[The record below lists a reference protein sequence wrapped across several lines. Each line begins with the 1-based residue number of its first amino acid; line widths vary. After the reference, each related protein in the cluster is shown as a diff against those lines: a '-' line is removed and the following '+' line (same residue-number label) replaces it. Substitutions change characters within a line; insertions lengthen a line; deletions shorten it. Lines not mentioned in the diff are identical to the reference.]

1 MTLFCAHKAIGT
13 QIPTYFIESTAPD
26 NVDDSPPPPFVDPRL
41 QPLDPN
47 LAAEEIAQHL
57 AAAPRPN
64 LVFMVHG
71 FSNPQKVVLP
81 VYAAASA
88 AIERDPAVVGAR
100 DGLVCVG
107 YRWPSEKITGPWR
120 GTFAALPLLPAWLL
134 GVGFVVAVVLTLYL
148 GWGSGAGGWRTA
160 AHVVVVAAWAAVAIV
175 VTAIVLRIAAY
186 FRDSYRA
193 QNYGAPDLVAIIR
206 IINTRIVTLDNENGR
221 PERKGEKRV
230 QLSFIGHSMGGLVVT
245 NAIRVLSDLFADDAS
260 VRRPLL
266 NDGIFNQATK
276 RLREERLRAGSE
288 EWERPKASPE
298 IGDAFSVKR
307 FVLVSPDIPAEAL
320 LSNRANFLQASLLR
334 FDEAFLFS
342 NEGDEVLRQIST
354 LANYF
359 IFPTKTWKHGFRLGN
374 VEILSE
380 GYGVINPAP
389 ADFLRTLR
397 VGYYTLQQLYDHLK
411 QARQD
416 PADDYGA
423 VQDRLPKVFT
433 YFDCTDYRDRQYLA
447 QEGRWGRVK
456 PLLTY
461 ALRTKRNDPKKGL
474 SHLQH
479 LWLLLSYIKINVH
492 GGYFEG
498 DLSEELMYRLACLG
512 YGATLA
518 AYGDIG
524 MLSAA
529 CEAKQI
535 RVLISPELRHY
546 GHPRPQGTP

>member
-1 MTLFCAHKAIGT
+1 
-13 QIPTYFIESTAPD
+13 
-26 NVDDSPPPPFVDPRL
+26 
-41 QPLDPN
+41 
-47 LAAEEIAQHL
+47 
-57 AAAPRPN
+57 
-64 LVFMVHG
+64 
-71 FSNPQKVVLP
+71 
-81 VYAAASA
+81 
-88 AIERDPAVVGAR
+88 ERDPAVVGAR

-221 PERKGEKRV
+221 PERKGERRV

-288 EWERPKASPE
+288 EWERPKASPD
-298 IGDAFSVKR
+298 IGDVFSVKR

-320 LSNRANFLQASLLR
+320 LSNRANFLQAALLR

-389 ADFLRTLR
+389 ADFLRWLR
-397 VGYYTLQQLYDHLK
+397 VGYYTLQELYDHLK

-433 YFDCTDYRDRQYLA
+433 YFDCTDYVDSKTP
-447 QEGRWGRVK
+447 GGPTM
-456 PLLTY
+456 PLLTF
-461 ALRTKRNDPKKGL
+461 ALRTKQHDRTKGL

-479 LWLLLSYIKINVH
+479 LRLLCSYGWKVDVH
-492 GGYFEG
+492 GGYFHG
-498 DLSEELMYRLACLG
+498 VLTQELMYRLACLG

-535 RVLISPELRHY
+535 RALISPELRHY
-546 GHPRPQGTP
+546 GRPHPQGTT